1 MTTINYAPAGP
12 VARSFH
18 ESTAF
23 VRGIKGP
30 IGCVSGDTLV
40 ITPKGPVRIDAID
53 RPMHVLSYDKT
64 SGQFLFALASESFPK
79 GKDALYR
86 VLTPHGEWRA
96 AGHHRVLCADGIYRQ
111 VQNLYQDQSDN
122 LCFFAPKQTSFLGRS
137 QSHGDVLRL
146 TQTNA
151 DLIGHC
157 ESLSHLYDL
166 PLQLL
171 PEHDQVS
178 APSKID
184 APRYGLVSSELE
196 HNPLCLPSSH
206 QPKTDYPPQSA
217 GQQDEQPHARRGHDE
232 RTEHYNPIASLSS
245 SILNGTAS
253 KYHLSA
259 PYSISLVDGAIIRIE
274 RCEEEEVYWDLQVPD
289 TNNYVT
295 IDGAIHH
302 NSGKSVTCCMD
313 IMMHA
318 LKQPAGRDGWARSR
332 VVIVRNT
339 FPELKST
346 TIKTWL
352 DWFPEDVFGKVK
364 WDSPITHTL
373 QLGDKRILEAV
384 FLAVDRP
391 EDTKKLLS
399 LETTWLWL
407 NEARELPKAVLDA
420 GSGRVGRYPSASTG
434 AGAYHPCVL
443 MDTNPPA
450 DDHWWYRLA
459 EEERPD
465 SFDFFDQPSGLS
477 EEAENLDWLNQTAET
492 IILPVGHPQRR
503 AQGRIYYER
512 LVAGKDPNWVKVYVK
527 AEYGSVADGR
537 AIFPEFNERIHVAA
551 EPLIAHNGLPI
562 YLGFDFG
569 LTPACVISQ
578 LTPRGQFRVLDEV
591 VGSDIGLSQFIDTQL
606 KPHLSMKYPNAKII
620 SLHDPAGTQRSQADE
635 VTCRQILKNK
645 GLNPSSVSTNAFM
658 PRREAVAYFLTRLI
672 DGEPAFILSPTCKV
686 LRKALNGDYKFK
698 RVNVPGEERYKDV
711 PDKNACSHIAE
722 ALQYACIHFHNP
734 GRAEPKRRMPRAA
747 TYKPALTAGY

>member
-1 MTTINYAPAGP
+1 MTTINYTPSGP
-12 VARSFH
+12 VTRAFH
-18 ESTAF
+18 ASTAF

-30 IGCVSGDTLV
+30 IG
-40 ITPKGPVRIDAID
+40 
-53 RPMHVLSYDKT
+53 
-64 SGQFLFALASESFPK
+64 
-79 GKDALYR
+79 
-86 VLTPHGEWRA
+86 
-96 AGHHRVLCADGIYRQ
+96 
-111 VQNLYQDQSDN
+111 
-122 LCFFAPKQTSFLGRS
+122 
-137 QSHGDVLRL
+137 
-146 TQTNA
+146 
-151 DLIGHC
+151 
-157 ESLSHLYDL
+157 
-166 PLQLL
+166 
-171 PEHDQVS
+171 
-178 APSKID
+178 
-184 APRYGLVSSELE
+184 
-196 HNPLCLPSSH
+196 
-206 QPKTDYPPQSA
+206 
-217 GQQDEQPHARRGHDE
+217 
-232 RTEHYNPIASLSS
+232 
-245 SILNGTAS
+245 
-253 KYHLSA
+253 
-259 PYSISLVDGAIIRIE
+259 
-274 RCEEEEVYWDLQVPD
+274 
-289 TNNYVT
+289 
-295 IDGAIHH
+295 
-302 NSGKSVTCCMD
+302 SGKSISCCMD

-332 VVIVRNT
+332 VVIVRNCY
-339 FPELKST
+339 PELKST
-346 TIKTWL
+346 TIKSWL
-352 DWFPEDVFGKVK
+352 DWFPEEVFGKVK

-373 QLGDKRILEAV
+373 ELGDKRVLEAV

-420 GSGRVGRYPSASTG
+420 GSGRVGRYPSAATG
-434 AGAYHPCVL
+434 AGAYHPCVI

-477 EEAENLDWLNQTAET
+477 EEAENLDWLNQTADT
-492 IILPVGHPQRR
+492 ILLPVGHPQRR

-537 AIFPEFNERIHVAA
+537 AIFPEFNERIHVAS
-551 EPLIAHNGLPI
+551 EPLVAHSGLPI
-562 YLGFDFG
+562 FLGFDLG

-591 VGSDIGLSQFIDTQL
+591 VGVSIGLSQFIDTQL
-606 KPHLSMKYPNAKII
+606 KPLLSMKYPNAKII
-620 SLHDPAGTQRSQADE
+620 SLHDPAGIQRSQADE

-658 PRREAVAYFLTRLI
+658 PRREAVAYFLTRLV
-672 DGEPAFILSPTCKV
+672 DGDPAFILSPTCKV

-734 GRAEPKRRMPRAA
+734 GRADPKRRMPRAA
-747 TYKPALTAGY
+747 AYKPALTAGY